1 MTGIDVLS
9 FAERLATDAD
19 ADADADAPTLE
30 ETLELCASDAQEKKL
45 VGALLATKVLARV
58 AERQRAST
66 CDAIAKALGAKF
78 LNALLKPAAA
88 DADAESRLDATM
100 RTSLGLSVC
109 SALCQ
114 SDAFASSKTM
124 AFWVPTFEK
133 CAGRVAR
140 SGFEDLC
147 DEAAADALE
156 CAFAHVIAKSKL
168 AEAASAGEGE
178 AVEVRLRVPEGTVL
192 AAKEALRE
200 GKLCKLSAVAMDV
213 FDYSMCSEFLNE
225 QSVDSVEIVSSLEIL
240 PQICKIMREAAG
252 SELQLRAMTVLHHLY
267 TFFLPLPPEAPRR
280 DVFQSGIERANQD
293 ILEAMWVVLNSRTPR
308 LMRFYA
314 LDITALA
321 SNVVNT
327 KKGAP
332 NADNFLPWL
341 LAIDAQPP
349 PVVLAG
355 AVSAG
360 ATKKVPSLLALI
372 VELVRVEI
380 SVALHGLSDA
390 TKGVDVMAEL
400 GFGSAMRLYSEIMI
414 TISVIVSQVLSEDGE
429 ITERGKTLL
438 KDEMGRLS
446 IQELMRIE
454 ATNRDIVNTMLE
466 AFEDT
471 ETREIFS
478 VETRQG
484 LMQAIMFN
492 WAESPSTWQ
501 SRFARLMP
509 YWFGEML
516 ELDARRVES
525 PLELDA
531 IKMSRTIG
539 FIHGFMSIIED
550 VEGVELLIESKFL
563 SMFSDVYVA
572 HASKRIDAAESYETS
587 VYLSTCLRAITES
600 IDTLAKATSS
610 ADSPIHALRASFIE
624 SMELMHKRVRD
635 SYLERLPESMREK
648 SNVDEYV
655 VGENGERFS
664 VAEKAYAE
672 EVHAVLKKRG
682 VFAGDD
688 AHLDSVTRGFEK
700 L

>member
-1 MTGIDVLS
+1 
-9 FAERLATDAD
+9 
-19 ADADADAPTLE
+19 
-30 ETLELCASDAQEKKL
+30 
-45 VGALLATKVLARV
+45 
-58 AERQRAST
+58 
-66 CDAIAKALGAKF
+66 
-78 LNALLKPAAA
+78 
-88 DADAESRLDATM
+88 
-100 RTSLGLSVC
+100 
-109 SALCQ
+109 
-114 SDAFASSKTM
+114 
-124 AFWVPTFEK
+124 
-133 CAGRVAR
+133 
-140 SGFEDLC
+140 
-147 DEAAADALE
+147 
-156 CAFAHVIAKSKL
+156 
-168 AEAASAGEGE
+168 
-178 AVEVRLRVPEGTVL
+178 
-192 AAKEALRE
+192 
-200 GKLCKLSAVAMDV
+200 
-213 FDYSMCSEFLNE
+213 
-225 QSVDSVEIVSSLEIL
+225 
-240 PQICKIMREAAG
+240 
-252 SELQLRAMTVLHHLY
+252 
-267 TFFLPLPPEAPRR
+267 
-280 DVFQSGIERANQD
+280 
-293 ILEAMWVVLNSRTPR
+293 
-308 LMRFYA
+308 
-314 LDITALA
+314 
-321 SNVVNT
+321 
-327 KKGAP
+327 
-332 NADNFLPWL
+332 
-341 LAIDAQPP
+341 
-349 PVVLAG
+349 
-355 AVSAG
+355 
-360 ATKKVPSLLALI
+360 
-372 VELVRVEI
+372 
-380 SVALHGLSDA
+380 
-390 TKGVDVMAEL
+390 MAEL